1 MGEPCRCRR
10 APTSGATASPLRVF
24 RGLVLEDDQ
33 DTEVLVRG
41 EAMLGL
47 RLYEDGAA
55 LSDRYLVTFHVE
67 YACALE
73 DDIQLIVLVG
83 LLPIRLR
90 GDEHVDP
97 DFEAD
102 GLVDDLVATAGLTE
116 PFLDGC
122 DLERVQAANLLHPH
136 GQA

>member
-1 MGEPCRCRR
+1 
-10 APTSGATASPLRVF
+10 
-24 RGLVLEDDQ
+24 VLEDDQ

-41 EAMLGL
+41 EAMLGV

-55 LSDRYLVTFHVE
+55 LSDRYLLTLHLE
-67 YACALE
+67 YASALE

-90 GDEHVDP
+90 GDEPVDA

-116 PFLDGC
+116 PFFDRC
-122 DLERVQAANLLHPH
+122 DFKRVHDARTYFTRTVRCSTLSSPIVFIDPAQA
-136 GQA
+136 